1 MSADCV
7 VYHGRFK
14 TDKDRYEEIKNTLIN
29 GFIELRLEPDKRFDK
44 KDVEGWK
51 TLFEDKEEYLEL
63 YIDNCFG
70 NWGDALDYIEK
81 DFIKAYKD
89 IQVEFGIVEY
99 YGGANADGII
109 YDGKRLSHKIPDF
122 VEILYED
129 EYYDED
135 YEDEEDD
142 EYYEFEFDS
151 VDELEFNGNIFVL
164 SGLSMFDE
172 EKIKNIILGESG
184 VIKNSTVLK
193 TKYLIVNQF
202 QWEPTKKYNRAIELK
217 EQGKQISIISVGC
230 FYELYEKY
238 KIKKKIEIRKN
249 KQK

>member
-1 MSADCV
+1 M
-7 VYHGRFK
+7 
-14 TDKDRYEEIKNTLIN
+14 T
-29 GFIELRLEPDKRFDK
+29 K

-70 NWGDALDYIEK
+70 NWGDVLDYIEK

-151 VDELEFNGNIFVL
+151 VDELEFN
-164 SGLSMFDE
+164 
-172 EKIKNIILGESG
+172 
-184 VIKNSTVLK
+184 
-193 TKYLIVNQF
+193 
-202 QWEPTKKYNRAIELK
+202 
-217 EQGKQISIISVGC
+217 
-230 FYELYEKY
+230 
-238 KIKKKIEIRKN
+238 
-249 KQK
+249 